1 MKHQH
6 FIKVVGTIL
15 TLAGAVT
22 AIGLGTGCDNGG
34 SGSGG
39 SGGGAATTSGNPD
52 TTASGS
58 PASTGATNP
67 TTATSTS
74 GGMTTTGG
82 GGGNGIDCPANFCTI
97 GAYSGYG
104 FVYSDMKDGGASTI
118 TQKGTS
124 LCASGVAG
132 KVVGMAFSTYWGAG
146 IGVNLNQKAVAMSPI
161 DPIQLTGSGVT
172 VGIATPPATEIRVV
186 VDDGGVAYCAVLT
199 GASTTLVWSDFNTTC
214 WDKTTAGSKSM
225 TKAPLAT
232 SLKVQVVTSADADRP
247 FDYCISSVTF
257 N

>member
-1 MKHQH
+1 MTHQNA
-6 FIKVVGTIL
+6 IKVVGTIL

-22 AIGLGTGCDNGG
+22 AAGFGTGCDNGG

-39 SGGGAATTSGNPD
+39 SGGGGATTSGNPS
-52 TTASGS
+52 TTSGG
-58 PASTGATNP
+58 PASTGATDP
-67 TTATSTS
+67 TTVTSTS
-74 GGMTTTGG
+74 GGMTTTSTG

-97 GAYSGYG
+97 GAYTGYG

-132 KVVGMAFSTYWGAG
+132 KVVGMAYSTYWGAG
-146 IGVNLNQKAVAMSPI
+146 IGVNLNQKAMPMSPV
-161 DPIQLTGSGVT
+161 DPIQLTGSGVSI
-172 VGIATPPATEIRVV
+172 GLATPPATEVRVV
-186 VDDGGVAYCAVLT
+186 LDDAGVAYCAVLT
-199 GASTTLVWSDFNTTC
+199 GPSTSLVWSDFNTTC
-214 WDKTTAGSKSM
+214 WDKTIAGSKSM

-232 SLKVQVVTSADADRP
+232 SIKVQVVTSADADRP
-247 FDYCISSVTF
+247 FDYCIASITF